1 MRPHPLDLRD
11 RVRTARERLESLADR
26 AGQLRA
32 RVEGGALPADGR
44 GESGTPLPTVEVRA
58 QEPSREDGLFL
69 GDDPWE
75 IALVSEDGK

>member
-1 MRPHPLDLRD
+1 MRHHPLDLRD
-11 RVRTARERLESLADR
+11 RVRTARERLEALADR

-32 RVEGGALPADGR
+32 RIEGGARPTDGR
-44 GESGTPLPTVEVRA
+44 DVAPGPLPTVEVR

-75 IALVSEDGK
+75 IALVSEEGK